1 MMNDLTLNTMS
12 AISIDSLELAKNTMF
27 KGNFF
32 SDVSFFDRDEMGSVS
47 YHASFFVKETE
58 WNSLN
63 QFYAKSYLGT
73 VFIDEVEK
81 NQQTNGEKI

>member
-1 MMNDLTLNTMS
+1 
-12 AISIDSLELAKNTMF
+12 
-27 KGNFF
+27 
-32 SDVSFFDRDEMGSVS
+32 MGSVS

-81 NQQTNGEKI
+81 INKLTVKKFRFKEQNN